1 MTEPKTAVDPSWL
14 AEVKEIS
21 AAVTAAVKN
30 LATLPDDP
38 YLARQRVVDAKNKL
52 ERTTIGKTPIE
63 RALQKL
69 NDQCSLARAEFW
81 DRFGRACE
89 QHKWCLDGTTS
100 RRLLCHG
107 IFVELADEKILVKE
121 LSLSFSPHVPS
132 AISILEPEV
141 NLLVPQKF
149 NLEEFG
155 ELLLRAYEN
164 VPGKTERPVEA
175 VYRAAVMLSQK
186 PAFWNT
192 QKNSSFTK
200 LTRPAFRARLTAL
213 LTSDAEHHGR
223 RLHFGTTTDPAGMWE
238 IFSPGE
244 NRCVQVGRLYFS

>member
-1 MTEPKTAVDPSWL
+1 MCISPVAKA
-14 AEVKEIS
+14 KELIAIS
-21 AAVTAAVKN
+21 AVITVQTVIANGFSTGP
-30 LATLPDDP
+30 ATL
-38 YLARQRVVDAKNKL
+38 RTAKL
-52 ERTTIGKTPIE
+52 
-63 RALQKL
+63 L
-69 NDQCSLARAEFW
+69 
-81 DRFGRACE
+81 
-89 QHKWCLDGTTS
+89 TTS
-100 RRLLCHG
+100 LGLRG
-107 IFVELADEKILVKE
+107 
-121 LSLSFSPHVPS
+121 VPS

-149 NLEEFG
+149 NVEEFG

-186 PAFWNT
+186 PAFWNS

-223 RLHFGTTTDPAGMWE
+223 QLHFGTTTDPAGIWE

-244 NRCVQVGRLYFS
+244 NRCVQVGRLYLS